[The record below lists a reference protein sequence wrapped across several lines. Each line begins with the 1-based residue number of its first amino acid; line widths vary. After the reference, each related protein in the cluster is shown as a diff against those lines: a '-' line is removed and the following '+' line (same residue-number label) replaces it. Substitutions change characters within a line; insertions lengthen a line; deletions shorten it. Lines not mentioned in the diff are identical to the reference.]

1 MKNNATYKSIDLFA
15 GIGGIRMG
23 FDNAFGENIKTVF
36 VSEWD
41 EAAQKTYKANYDD
54 EFEIEDPISSF
65 EDEVVENVDVVKFLS
80 KLDEKDKQILQLRQ
94 DGYTYK
100 EIAAKV
106 GFKTHSAV
114 GKRIN
119 KIGRMY
125 ENYSGLNFGF

>member
-1 MKNNATYKSIDLFA
+1 MQEKIFIGIFA
-15 GIGGIRMG
+15 FFRY
-23 FDNAFGENIKTVF
+23 NKTVF
-36 VSEWD
+36 SSG
-41 EAAQKTYKANYDD
+41 KAH
-54 EFEIEDPISSF
+54 ERERIR
-65 EDEVVENVDVVKFLS
+65 EVYRD
-80 KLDEKDKQILQLRQ
+80 LDEKDKQILQMRQ

-100 EIAAKV
+100 EIAERV

>member
-1 MKNNATYKSIDLFA
+1 M
-15 GIGGIRMG
+15 
-23 FDNAFGENIKTVF
+23 E
-36 VSEWD
+36 
-41 EAAQKTYKANYDD
+41 
-54 EFEIEDPISSF
+54 
-65 EDEVVENVDVVKFLS
+65 KFLS
-80 KLDEKDKQILQLRQ
+80 KLDEKDKQILQMRQ

-100 EIAAKV
+100 EIAERV